1 MEETFL
7 MPQYKI
13 LNFALDII
21 FSAAVVLTFNIY
33 LLVLIFCLA
42 FALLL
47 LPKYISGPLQ
57 KN

>member
-33 LLVLIFCLA
+33 FLFSICVIAITRVYFWA
-42 FALLL
+42 TT
-47 LPKYISGPLQ
+47 KID
-57 KN
+57 